1 MPSYYEFFAGGGMAR
16 AGLGEGWTCLFANDF
31 DAKKVGS
38 YSENWGPHDIVHG
51 DINNLITDQLPGR
64 ADLVWASFPCQDLSL
79 AGGGA
84 GLKGA
89 RSGTFW
95 PFWRHVQRLAQT
107 GRKPRV
113 VALEN
118 VTGMLSSHRGR
129 DFEAICKALD
139 DEGYSFGAVV
149 IDASRFVPQSRKR
162 VFVVGFDRNYPM
174 PSGLVSTEPH
184 PVWHPKPLRAA
195 VGRLA
200 NGLRDRWVWWRLP
213 DVSPRDQDFID
224 LYEPQPKDVA
234 WHSKDETA
242 KLLGMMSER
251 NRMKLENARKT
262 GRPAVGTLYRRTRPS
277 PTGGVQRAEIRLDG
291 TAGCLRTPAGG
302 SSRQTVVYADKDGI
316 RSRLISG
323 REAARLMGLPD
334 TYRLPSNYN
343 DAYHLLGDGLAV
355 PAVDFI
361 ARNILT
367 PLAKARL
374 AAAA

>member
-1 MPSYYEFFAGGGMAR
+1 MAR